1 MPKLI
6 LPLRN
11 LALLASVMVL
21 TTGCGKD
28 AALPWHF
35 WIAPVLM
42 LSALG
47 LVLFAMPLG
56 YYLKVWRLKHRGR

>member
-11 LALLASVMVL
+11 AALLVSLLVL
-21 TTGCGKD
+21 TAGCGKD

-35 WIAPVLM
+35 WIAPVLA

-47 LVLFAMPLG
+47 LVCLAMPVT

>member
-1 MPKLI
+1 MSKLSLSI
-6 LPLRN
+6 RN
-11 LALLASVMVL
+11 LALLATLAMV
-21 TTGCGKD
+21 TAGCGKD
-28 AALPWHF
+28 AALPWHY

-47 LVLFAMPLG
+47 LVLLAMPAA

>member
-21 TTGCGKD
+21 TTGCDGD
-28 AALPWHF
+28 QALPWHF

-47 LVLFAMPLG
+47 LVLFAMPLA